1 MQSLHYSEQYCRLA
15 PVTVQEK
22 MARGSGMLNIKPQ
35 AFFDAI
41 NSEATE
47 DCFDGI
53 HAAQVRVL

>member
-1 MQSLHYSEQYCRLA
+1 
-15 PVTVQEK
+15 

-53 HAAQVRVL
+53 HAARVRML